1 MVVVEFVLLVAL
13 FLGLP
18 WAVEA
23 SFITTM
29 SLSKAT
35 LFFDFRHIPYATG
48 VHRIH
53 KPPPLFS
60 IEHVD
65 PPSMTPNKTAIL
77 FTCSTACLRSVKVR
91 MFTSRPDES
100 NLFFFKDNRAV
111 YGVRLAVAPLRAFD
125 SHRLRMD
132 VTLFEDG
139 HALLPM
145 MMLIESMQVWERFF
159 FGRPC
164 LIPYVHRPSARHR
177 PPTLTSSST
186 VAPCSVART
195 TATTSGSWPSAL
207 LGSTVRRSSE
217 ENIPLKSRV
226 LLCLLKYAYTFLLLN
241 LEMSLVDTC
250 SDMPAL
256 ITGRYFC
263 LKFNFQILNN
273 LLSSKLHVLWIQSF
287 NRKII
292 RPGSTKDFQA
302 ECTIQARFKIPK
314 PNSLLR
320 ANLYYASI

>member
-139 HALLPM
+139 HAIRNLLPM

-159 FGRPC
+159 
-164 LIPYVHRPSARHR
+164 
-177 PPTLTSSST
+177 
-186 VAPCSVART
+186 SV
-195 TATTSGSWPSAL
+195 
-207 LGSTVRRSSE
+207 VR
-217 ENIPLKSRV
+217 V
-226 LLCLLKYAYTFLLLN
+226 
-241 LEMSLVDTC
+241 
-250 SDMPAL
+250 
-256 ITGRYFC
+256 
-263 LKFNFQILNN
+263 
-273 LLSSKLHVLWIQSF
+273 
-287 NRKII
+287 
-292 RPGSTKDFQA
+292 
-302 ECTIQARFKIPK
+302 
-314 PNSLLR
+314 
-320 ANLYYASI
+320 